1 MTKYRSYVTMS
12 RKRKKDSVLS
22 VRWAKVRW
30 AKVRPFVRVAVRWT
44 ISPALLMNSM
54 RTLDPSLFVKNLFK
68 RLTCNIGQN
77 IGIYPDIKIVGFFG
91 LATYK
96 LEQNTD
102 PCRFLIAVYIT
113 YCLPNV
119 LLHIYNRNLYLII
132 LWTMYT

>member
-1 MTKYRSYVTMS
+1 MTKYVTMS

-77 IGIYPDIKIVGFFG
+77 IWIYPDIKIVGFF
-91 LATYK
+91 L
-96 LEQNTD
+96 
-102 PCRFLIAVYIT
+102 VW
-113 YCLPNV
+113 LPTSSCKTRTLV
-119 LLHIYNRNLYLII
+119 VF
-132 LWTMYT
+132 

>member
-30 AKVRPFVRVAVRWT
+30 AKVRPFVRVAVLWT

-77 IGIYPDIKIVGFFG
+77 IWIYPDIKIVGFFWSG
-91 LATYK
+91 YLQARAK
-96 LEQNTD
+96 HGPLSFFN
-102 PCRFLIAVYIT
+102 C
-113 YCLPNV
+113 CLHY
-119 LLHIYNRNLYLII
+119 LLF
-132 LWTMYT
+132 T